1 MDCASMTLL
10 LPLKPM
16 PPTQQAAIF
25 TERIEM
31 KLKTLK
37 TIAAACVVASIGMGT
52 ASADILDTIKERGK
66 LIVGVKADYVPYG
79 FLDTSGAIIGIE
91 PELAKDVADKLG
103 VDIEYVPVVSSN
115 RMQFLEQGKV
125 DLMIATMTD
134 KPDRR
139 KVVNIVDPNY
149 YSSGTNVLSLKKLGL
164 KSWDDLDGKPVCGI
178 QGAFYNKATSQ
189 EYGAKIVAFKGT
201 AEAYAA
207 LKGGNCAAFVYD
219 DSAIVAKTKDDAW
232 SDYEMPL
239 PTIDDAPWGLAVQ
252 LGEDAFA
259 TLMSEMIVDWHKTG
273 RILELET
280 KYGVANTPF
289 AEAMHEKHK

>member
-1 MDCASMTLL
+1 
-10 LPLKPM
+10 
-16 PPTQQAAIF
+16 
-25 TERIEM
+25 M
-31 KLKTLK
+31 KLRTLK
-37 TIAAACVVASIGMGT
+37 TIAAACVIAGIGMST
-52 ASADILDTIKERGK
+52 ASADVLDTIKERGK

-103 VDIEYVPVVSSN
+103 VEIEYVPVVSSN

-189 EYGAKIVAFKGT
+189 KYGAKIVAFKGT

-219 DSAIVAKTKDDAW
+219 DSAIVAKTQDDAW
-232 SDYEMPL
+232 TDYEMPL

-259 TLMSEMIVDWHKTG
+259 ALMSEMIVDWHKTG

-289 AEAMHEKHK
+289 AEAMHEEYK